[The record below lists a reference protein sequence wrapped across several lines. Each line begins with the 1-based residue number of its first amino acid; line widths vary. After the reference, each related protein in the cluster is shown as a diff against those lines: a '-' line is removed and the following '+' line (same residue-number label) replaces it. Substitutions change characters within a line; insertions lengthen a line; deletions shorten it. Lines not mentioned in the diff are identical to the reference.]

1 MLLNKGYFRIVWV
14 LLNKWFGASEMRYFF
29 VMKIKFANA
38 KGENTEE
45 KYLTL
50 SNRQLSMHLLHID
63 NKINNNI
70 EYGLGW
76 SIDRITLVGTIKQTR
91 NSDGTI
97 RDLGSMMQDALDS
110 GVGGVEKLPK
120 GWVLRDRYRE
130 QIAYVEYDDFDET
143 RGRIDFNPNKLSEFI
158 QSTLKQFIFIIFE
171 DVKFSRIDATCD
183 ILNIP
188 EEVIEQ
194 YTIVKDVT
202 SRTYRGRGGQL
213 ETNYWGSPSSKKQV
227 RLYNKLKE
235 RRKKKEF
242 VDKEVESWWRFEAQ
256 LRGHSSEEWIESV
269 SELLSC
275 FTSPRFIPLDI
286 VGREKITLVALL
298 EHPELLKELG
308 SGHTVAKYKKLIKRV
323 VENDELNK
331 AMFEQF
337 KKDVTKLQTEL
348 NSWLGYID
356 VTENY
361 TEED

>member
-38 KGENTEE
+38 KGEDTEE

-50 SNRQLSMHLLHID
+50 SNRQLSVHLLNIG
-63 NKINNNI
+63 NKNNSNT

-76 SIDRITLVGTIKQTR
+76 SIDRITLVGKIKQTR

-110 GVGGVEKLPK
+110 GVGGVEKLPR
-120 GWVLRDRYRE
+120 GWVLRDRHRE

-143 RGRIDFNPNKLSEFI
+143 RGRIDFNPNKLGEFI

-213 ETNYWGSPSSKKQV
+213 ETNYWGSSYSGRQV

-235 RRKKKEF
+235 RKKKRVF
-242 VDKEVESWWRFEAQ
+242 VDDEIESWWRFEAQ
-256 LRGHSSEEWIESV
+256 LRGHSAGEWIESV
-269 SELLSC
+269 SKLLSC
-275 FTSPRFIPLDI
+275 FTSPNFIPLDI
-286 VGREKITLVALL
+286 VGMEKIALISLL
-298 EHPELLKELG
+298 EHPELFKELG
-308 SGHTVAKYKKLIKRV
+308 SRNTVAKYKKLIKRV

-337 KKDVTKLQTEL
+337 KKDVTKLQAEL

-356 VTENY
+356 VTDSY
-361 TEED
+361 TEEE

>member
-1 MLLNKGYFRIVWV
+1 
-14 LLNKWFGASEMRYFF
+14 MRYFF

-38 KGENTEE
+38 KGEDTEE

-110 GVGGVEKLPK
+110 GFGGVEKLPK

>member
-1 MLLNKGYFRIVWV
+1 
-14 LLNKWFGASEMRYFF
+14 
-29 VMKIKFANA
+29 MKIKFANA

-50 SNRQLSMHLLHID
+50 SNRQLSVHLLDIA
-63 NKINNNI
+63 NKSSSNI
-70 EYGLGW
+70 ECGLGW
-76 SIDRITLVGTIKQTR
+76 SIDRITLVGKVKQTR

-97 RDLGSMMQDALDS
+97 KDLGSMMQDAVDS
-110 GVGGVEKLPK
+110 GLGGVKKLPK
-120 GWVLRDRYRE
+120 GWILRDRHSE
-130 QIAYVEYDDFDET
+130 QIAYVEYIDFDET

-183 ILNIP
+183 MLNIP
-188 EEVIEQ
+188 DEVVEQ

-202 SRTYRGRGGQL
+202 SRTYRSRGGQL
-213 ETNYWGSPSSKKQV
+213 ETNYWGTRSTGRQV

-235 RRKKKEF
+235 RRKKREF
-242 VDKEVESWWRFEAQ
+242 VDKEVESWWRFEAE

-286 VGREKITLVALL
+286 VGMEKITLISLL
-298 EHPELLKELG
+298 EHPELFKEIG
-308 SGHTVAKYKKLIKRV
+308 SRQTKTKYKKLIKRV

-361 TEED
+361 TEDE

>member
-1 MLLNKGYFRIVWV
+1 
-14 LLNKWFGASEMRYFF
+14 
-29 VMKIKFANA
+29 MKIKFANA
-38 KGENTEE
+38 KGEDTEE

-50 SNRQLSMHLLHID
+50 SNRQLSVHLLDIA
-63 NKINNNI
+63 NKSSSNI
-70 EYGLGW
+70 ECGLGW
-76 SIDRITLVGTIKQTR
+76 SIDRITLVGKVKQTR

-97 RDLGSMMQDALDS
+97 KDLGSMMQDAVDS
-110 GVGGVEKLPK
+110 GLGGVKKLPK
-120 GWVLRDRYRE
+120 GWILRDRHSE
-130 QIAYVEYDDFDET
+130 QIAYVEYIDFDET

-183 ILNIP
+183 MLNIP
-188 EEVIEQ
+188 DEVVEQ

-202 SRTYRGRGGQL
+202 SRTYRSRGGQL
-213 ETNYWGSPSSKKQV
+213 ETNYWGTRSTGRQV

-235 RRKKKEF
+235 RRKKREF
-242 VDKEVESWWRFEAQ
+242 VDKEVESWWRFEAE

-286 VGREKITLVALL
+286 VGMEKITLISLL
-298 EHPELLKELG
+298 EHPELFKEIG
-308 SGHTVAKYKKLIKRV
+308 SRQTKTKYKKLIKRV

-361 TEED
+361 TEDE

>member
-1 MLLNKGYFRIVWV
+1 
-14 LLNKWFGASEMRYFF
+14 
-29 VMKIKFANA
+29 MKIKFANA

-76 SIDRITLVGTIKQTR
+76 SIDRITLVGTITQTE
-91 NSDGTI
+91 NIDGTI
-97 RDLGSMMQDALDS
+97 RDLGSIMQDVLDS
-110 GVGGVEKLPK
+110 GMDGVEKLPK
-120 GWVLRDRYRE
+120 GWLLRDRHRE
-130 QIAYVEYDDFDET
+130 QIAYIEYLSSDNT
-143 RGRIDFNPNKLSEFI
+143 RGRIDFNPNKLSEHI
-158 QSTLKQFIFIIFE
+158 QSTLKDFIALIFE
-171 DVKFSRIDATCD
+171 DVKFSRIDVTCD
-183 ILNIP
+183 MLNIP
-188 EEVIEQ
+188 DEVVEQ

-202 SRTYRGRGGQL
+202 SRTYRSRGGQL
-213 ETNYWGSPSSKKQV
+213 ETNYWGTRSTGRQV

-235 RRKKKEF
+235 RRKKREF
-242 VDKEVESWWRFEAQ
+242 VDKEVESWWRFEAE

-286 VGREKITLVALL
+286 VGREKIMLVALL

-323 VENDELNK
+323 VENDELTT
-331 AMFEQF
+331 AMIEQF
-337 KKDVTKLQTEL
+337 KDDVMELQKNL
-348 NSWLGYID
+348 DSWLGYID
-356 VTENY
+356 VTDSY
-361 TEED
+361 TEEE

>member
-1 MLLNKGYFRIVWV
+1 
-14 LLNKWFGASEMRYFF
+14 
-29 VMKIKFANA
+29 MKIKFANA
-38 KGENTEE
+38 KGEDTEE

-110 GVGGVEKLPK
+110 GFGGVEKLPK